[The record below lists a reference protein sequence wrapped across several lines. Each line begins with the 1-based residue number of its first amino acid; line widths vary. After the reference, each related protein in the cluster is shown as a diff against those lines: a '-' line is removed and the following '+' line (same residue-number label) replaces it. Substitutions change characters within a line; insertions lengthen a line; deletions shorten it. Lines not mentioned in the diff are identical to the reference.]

1 MTDTTRP
8 PGVSIHSQVEAA
20 LSGQLPDRMWYCPDP
35 PYCEPGNPCS
45 ESCGYPIGSFKAP
58 GPGTRRDEVVA

>member
-1 MTDTTRP
+1 METTNP
-8 PGVSIHSQVEAA
+8 FEGKSIPERVDLA

-45 ESCGYPIGSFKAP
+45 ESCGYPIG
-58 GPGTRRDEVVA
+58 VVR